1 MECCAFSKIYLTFQF
16 KKFDQ
21 KSDYCEMKLFQ
32 NRMQDATIA
41 LLEEIPLFKV
51 INSDV
56 VDMSQAL
63 LDFSLVT

>member
-1 MECCAFSKIYLTFQF
+1 
-16 KKFDQ
+16 
-21 KSDYCEMKLFQ
+21 MKLFQ